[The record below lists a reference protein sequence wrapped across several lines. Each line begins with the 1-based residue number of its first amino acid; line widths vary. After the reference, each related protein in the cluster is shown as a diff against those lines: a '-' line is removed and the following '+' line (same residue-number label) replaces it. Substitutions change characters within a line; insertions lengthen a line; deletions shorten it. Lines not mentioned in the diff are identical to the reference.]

1 MEPIS
6 STERAGTLSP
16 QSREALL
23 RVAASA
29 IEHELEHR
37 GPLEIDLSRYAP
49 ELQAAGASF
58 VTLRADDGELLGC
71 IGTMQAREPLVANV
85 AKNAV
90 AAAFQDPRFASN
102 HLTSLGGVDIHISVL
117 SPLEPV
123 QVASEAELLACVRPG
138 IDGLLIE
145 DGVFRGTF
153 LPAVWENLPDPV
165 EFLAHLKDKAGLP
178 IDYWSRTMKVYRYTA
193 ESIP

>member
-1 MEPIS
+1 MEPMS

-23 RVAASA
+23 RVATSA
-29 IEHELEHR
+29 IEHELEDR

-58 VTLRADDGELLGC
+58 VTLRADGELLGC
-71 IGTMQAREPLVANV
+71 IGTMQAREPLVTNV

-90 AAAFQDPRFASN
+90 AAAFQDPRFTCN
-102 HLTSLGGVDIHISVL
+102 RLTSLGGVDIHISVL
-117 SPLEPV
+117 SPLELV
-123 QVASEAELLACVRPG
+123 LVASEAELLARVRPG

-145 DGVFRGTF
+145 DGVYRGTF

-165 EFLAHLKDKAGLP
+165 EFLAHLKYKAGLP
-178 IDYWSRTMKVYRYTA
+178 TDYWSPTLKVYRYTA